1 MPLPGSHD
9 ASHQAQCALHRPVEG
24 STPSVGHSPLMRS
37 CHASRGLLCEYRIGG
52 TVGGGRDATYALCRG
67 ALTYVSVRDIGTY
80 YALRLPFGRQ
90 AQLMRMKY
98 MSNLSGSQGKLIVEL
113 ENWQVYTGKCVC
125 VSACNA
131 MNLQARYAL
140 AQSFTN

>member
-1 MPLPGSHD
+1 MPRVARLVVH
-9 ASHQAQCALHRPVEG
+9 
-24 STPSVGHSPLMRS
+24 
-37 CHASRGLLCEYRIGG
+37 EYRIGG

-125 VSACNA
+125 VSACDDEDA
-131 MNLQARYAL
+131 STHLYVYVYVGVHVCGVCED
-140 AQSFTN
+140 